1 MPSVMEAPER
11 VQDEQTYQDMPDRP
25 SEQPAQ
31 RFLAALRRVIRTV
44 VRRGEVSRR
53 IAPEMPLDML
63 ARQHPY
69 HYIHA
74 ISG

>member
-11 VQDEQTYQDMPDRP
+11 VQDEQTYQDMPHRP

-31 RFLAALRRVIRTV
+31 GFLAALRRRVRAV
-44 VRRGEVSRR
+44 VSRGEASRR
-53 IAPEMPLDML
+53 TAPEMPLDML

-69 HYIHA
+69 HYIHVM
-74 ISG
+74 SG